1 MLLKV
6 LVILAFIVGD
16 YFLGWKVGDRV
27 SEAVVLLAKDLWA
40 KFVALFK
47 KK

>member
-6 LVILAFIVGD
+6 LVIVAFVIGAYV
-16 YFLGWKVGDRV
+16 LGWKVGDRV
-27 SEAVVLLAKDLWA
+27 SEAFVLLAKDLWA

>member
-6 LVILAFIVGD
+6 LVILAFIVGA
-16 YFLGWKVGDRV
+16 YILGWKVGDRV
-27 SEAVVLLAKDLWA
+27 SEAISLLAKDLWT
-40 KFVALFK
+40 KFLALFK